1 MNNLT
6 LYEDLRNE
14 IFKLEDR
21 KKSLIKERDNI
32 IATIDELQRLIGD
45 LDFILCQHGKHIYP
59 NYIEDTEVER
69 GNENDST
76 MDDN

>member
-14 IFKLEDR
+14 KFKLDSR
-21 KKSLIKERDNI
+21 KNTLIKERDKT
-32 IATIDELQRLIGD
+32 IAMIDELQRLIDD

-69 GNENDST
+69 GSENEVN
-76 MDDN
+76 

>member
-14 IFKLEDR
+14 KFKLEDR
-21 KKSLIKERDNI
+21 KNILIKERDKA
-32 IATIDELQRLIGD
+32 IAMIDELQRLIDD

-59 NYIEDTEVER
+59 DYIEDTEVE
-69 GNENDST
+69 
-76 MDDN
+76 

>member
-14 IFKLEDR
+14 KFKLEDR
-21 KKSLIKERDNI
+21 KNTLIKERDKT
-32 IATIDELQRLIGD
+32 IAMIDELQRLIDD

-59 NYIEDTEVER
+59 NYIENTEIER
-69 GNENDST
+69 GDENE
-76 MDDN
+76 

>member
-14 IFKLEDR
+14 KFKLEDR
-21 KKSLIKERDNI
+21 KKSLIKERDNT
-32 IATIDELQRLIGD
+32 IAMIDELQRLIDD

-69 GNENDST
+69 GDS
-76 MDDN
+76 DGSK